1 MLYIAIM
8 VARNTYTFRIL
19 LLGLVIMLCSHIMP
33 LKAQIPGID
42 LLGKR
47 DHREFKYDLQQGF
60 MVVEVLM
67 EGVIPLKMIF
77 DTGAE
82 NTILFDRGSDLDT
95 VITANIS
102 RNIELK
108 LERCKEVTR
117 DIIIIK
123 NNNFLLREKL
133 GIEVNGILGGSF
145 FPNTIVR
152 VENKKK
158 KIHIYRPSTFDE
170 DLKDYDKI
178 PLEVISNKPYIN
190 CTVATASITPIN
202 VKLLLD
208 TGASLPFLLHT
219 NTDTNLVLPQR
230 TMLGTVGFGLSGPIR
245 GVIGKSDFLRFGDY
259 SYENIITSFQDIYF
273 ANNRGTG
280 LIRNG
285 ILGNLLLRRFDYYIN
300 YTKEEL
306 YLKGGKKYNKE
317 FDYDKSGMSV
327 VSFGPSLN
335 QFMIASVIEGSP
347 AAAAEIEPGD
357 LVYRI
362 NGRSAQGISLE
373 SIASLLS
380 QKEGRKIKIVLD
392 RNGKLVKKQFRL
404 QDWYAPTGQF
414 GF

>member
-8 VARNTYTFRIL
+8 VARITYIIKLFLI
-19 LLGLVIMLCSHIMP
+19 GLAIVLCSYITP
-33 LKAQIPGID
+33 LEAQIPGID
-42 LLGKR
+42 LLGKK

-82 NTILFDRGSDLDT
+82 NTILFDR
-95 VITANIS
+95 
-102 RNIELK
+102 ELADAVGAK
-108 LERCKEVTR
+108 YEL
-117 DIIIIK
+117 
-123 NNNFLLREKL
+123 LLREKL

-158 KIHIYRPSTFDE
+158 KIHIYRPSAFDE
-170 DLKDYDKI
+170 DLKDYEKI
-178 PLEVISNKPYIN
+178 PIEVIANKPYLN
-190 CTVATASITPIN
+190 CTVATASITPIK

-347 AAAAEIEPGD
+347 AAAADIEPGD

-362 NGRSAQGISLE
+362 NGRSAAGISLE